1 MGNKRRGEPRVGA
14 LINKLILSGL
24 SNLDVLAQ
32 VRATF
37 PQHRTSPE
45 QVRFKR
51 SQMRARHGN
60 KKQKYVPTSVEARR
74 SQQTKRG
81 EGGPRR

>member
-14 LINKLILSGL
+14 LINKLILLGL

-32 VRATF
+32 VRAAF

-51 SQMRARHGN
+51 SQMRARHNN
-60 KKQKYVPTSVEARR
+60 KRGKYVPTSVEARR
-74 SQQTKRG
+74 SQLAKRG
-81 EGGPRR
+81 DGGSRR